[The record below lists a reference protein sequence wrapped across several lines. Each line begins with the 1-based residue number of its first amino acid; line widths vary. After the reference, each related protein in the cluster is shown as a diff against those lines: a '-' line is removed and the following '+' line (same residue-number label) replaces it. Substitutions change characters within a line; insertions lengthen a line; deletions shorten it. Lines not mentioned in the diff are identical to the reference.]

1 MLLVTRE
8 ICPACKKNE
17 FKELFSLS
25 YKSEKMKIFL
35 KRYYKERIDLKKLS
49 ENYYKLL
56 ECKNCNLIFQ
66 AQIPSD
72 EFSQHL
78 YEDIIDR
85 EDSLLKKNDF
95 EKKFHKKLIY
105 ETNLI
110 KGIFNKDNE
119 NISILEFG
127 AGWGFWLRYMKKI
140 NFDVYAY
147 EVSDTRI
154 NFMKQNQIKVI
165 SNIDN
170 SSKKFDF
177 IYSEQTFEHISNPQE
192 TLISLSKL
200 LNDKGFILL
209 RFPSNFLFK
218 FKLNNKYNPST
229 DCAHPLEHINLF
241 KKDSFKEMIKDANL
255 QIVNIKSKYNFS
267 LKNILLDLKN
277 YLYFDSVL
285 IKKID

>member
-1 MLLVTRE
+1 
-8 ICPACKKNE
+8 
-17 FKELFSLS
+17 
-25 YKSEKMKIFL
+25 MKIFL
-35 KRYYKERIDLKKLS
+35 ERYYKERIDLKKLS
-49 ENYYKLL
+49 EHYYKLL
-56 ECKNCNLIFQ
+56 ECKNCKLIFQ

-72 EFSQHL
+72 EFSEHL

-95 EKKFHKKLIY
+95 EKKFHKKLLY
-105 ETNLI
+105 ETDLI

-119 NISILEFG
+119 NVSILEFG
-127 AGWGFWLRYMKKI
+127 AGWGFWLRYMKKKK
-140 NFDVYAY
+140 FDVYAY

-154 NFMKQNQIKVI
+154 DFMKQNKIEVI
-165 SNIDN
+165 SNIEN
-170 SSKKFDF
+170 STKKFDF

-241 KKDSFKEMIKDANL
+241 KKDSFKEMIKDTNL
-255 QIVNIKSKYNFS
+255 QIVDIKSKYNFS

-285 IKKID
+285 IKKINK